1 MPLHLALSAS
11 IEIFRNAQW
20 DGIVGLGFTMDHEL
34 ENYGM
39 SVVDHLLELKS
50 CENKFFVFS
59 YQGDNGVI
67 DFCQFPKEVEK
78 KEEIFWAPIFPDGV
92 ENPWG
97 VKIVDIKIQFEQ

>member
-1 MPLHLALSAS
+1 VRTSSLCLA
-11 IEIFRNAQW
+11 IRVEILVLA
-20 DGIVGLGFTMDHEL
+20 
-34 ENYGM
+34 
-39 SVVDHLLELKS
+39 
-50 CENKFFVFS
+50 
-59 YQGDNGVI
+59 GDNGVI

>member
-1 MPLHLALSAS
+1 LVLA
-11 IEIFRNAQW
+11 
-20 DGIVGLGFTMDHEL
+20 
-34 ENYGM
+34 
-39 SVVDHLLELKS
+39 
-50 CENKFFVFS
+50 
-59 YQGDNGVI
+59 GDNGVI